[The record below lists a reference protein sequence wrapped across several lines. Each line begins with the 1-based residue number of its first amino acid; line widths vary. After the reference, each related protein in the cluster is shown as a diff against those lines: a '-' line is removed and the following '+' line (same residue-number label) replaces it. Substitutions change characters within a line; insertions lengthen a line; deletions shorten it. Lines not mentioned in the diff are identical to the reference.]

1 MKKLY
6 LIWRVLAT
14 GFSFLLFGLG
24 GFLLAL
30 LAFPLINLVWRDQ
43 WQRRYRAQRLISCSF
58 RFYLKVLDYLGVMS
72 YEIKGLENLRA
83 DKGRVIIANHPSLL
97 DVVLLI
103 AALPQADCV
112 VKQALWHNP
121 LLKGVVKAAGYIS
134 NQDPETLINQCRA
147 SLNQGGCLI
156 LFPEG
161 TRTTPGKAIR
171 FQRGAANIALRAEA
185 DIRLVDI
192 SCQPTTLT
200 KQEKWY
206 QVADRK
212 VKFLVEVKHL
222 VEIKPFLAE
231 VNELP
236 RATRQL
242 TRYLESQ
249 YT

>member
-14 GFSFLLFGLG
+14 GFSFLLFGIG

-30 LAFPLINLVWRDQ
+30 LVFPLINLIWRDQ
-43 WQRRYRAQRLISCSF
+43 WLRRYRAQQLISWSF
-58 RFYLKVLDYLGVMS
+58 RFYLKLLDYLGVMS
-72 YEIKGLENLRA
+72 YEIKGLETLRA
-83 DKGRVIIANHPSLL
+83 DKGRIIIANHPSLL

-112 VKQALWHNP
+112 VKQALWRNP
-121 LLKGVVKAAGYIS
+121 FLRGVVKAAGYIS
-134 NQDPETLINQCRA
+134 NQDTEALILQCRD
-147 SLNQGGCLI
+147 SLKKGGCLI

-161 TRTTPGKAIR
+161 TRTTPGKAVR
-171 FQRGAANIALRAEA
+171 FQRGAANIALRAQA
-185 DIRLVDI
+185 DIRLVEI

-212 VKFLVEVKHL
+212 VKFLVEVKRL
-222 VEIKPFLAE
+222 VEVQPFLAE
-231 VNELP
+231 ADELP
-236 RATRQL
+236 LATRQL